1 MKVIA
6 VFATL
11 VASGSALNRGSED
24 PLHPAYTSFAH
35 SGDDAAPSD
44 NTMSLKRK
52 EKVKKNN
59 VNGKM
64 SLATLKFEQFQDVDR
79 SGQPI
84 TGEVA
89 NILAALPNRQ
99 LDTNFLSNLM

>member
-1 MKVIA
+1 MKFIV
-6 VFATL
+6 
-11 VASGSALNRGSED
+11 
-24 PLHPAYTSFAH
+24 
-35 SGDDAAPSD
+35 
-44 NTMSLKRK
+44 
-52 EKVKKNN
+52 
-59 VNGKM
+59 
-64 SLATLKFEQFQDVDR
+64 LATLAACASALTHAKPKKPALRKSVARTKTETEAKTETKHKSHGKLSLARLNYEEFQDVDR

>member
-1 MKVIA
+1 MFFPNHSKAKTAAETEAKV
-6 VFATL
+6 
-11 VASGSALNRGSED
+11 
-24 PLHPAYTSFAH
+24 
-35 SGDDAAPSD
+35 
-44 NTMSLKRK
+44 
-52 EKVKKNN
+52 EKTKAKL
-59 VNGKM
+59 
-64 SLATLKFEQFQDVDR
+64 SLANLAYEKYQDVDR

>member
-6 VFATL
+6 FATL
-11 VASGSALNRGSED
+11 FATGSAIQRTNED
-24 PLHPAYTSFAH
+24 TLHPAYTSFAH
-35 SGDDAAPSD
+35 SQDDVVSD
-44 NTMSLKRK
+44 NDMSLKRK
-52 EKVKKNN
+52 EKIKKNN